1 MMVSKSPRI
10 GASRGE
16 TRQQPDHGSISMG
29 AAMHVSRMGPCGPIC
44 ELKKA
49 VNHGVGWEGCHPLVV
64 Y

>member
-1 MMVSKSPRI
+1 M
-10 GASRGE
+10 ASARYLG
-16 TRQQPDHGSISMG
+16 RKRSMG
-29 AAMHVSRMGPCGPIC
+29 AALHVSRMGPCGPIC